1 MEDRGKVQ
9 EWSNKRL
16 QALVKDEITKMFEK
30 VLDYTEVG
38 VANDPRYQILR
49 GKILRV
55 GNDAIRSIN
64 SELDRNYEIEFRGIG
79 QDVVRIKN
87 RKGAGNDRR

>member
-9 EWSNKRL
+9 EWSNRRL
-16 QALVKDEITKMFEK
+16 QAFVKDEITKMFEK

-38 VANDPRYQILR
+38 VADNPRYQILR

-64 SELDRNYEIEFRGIG
+64 SELDRNYGVEFKGIG
-79 QDVVRIKN
+79 QDVVRVTN
-87 RKGAGNDRR
+87 RKGEGNDRQ

>member
-16 QALVKDEITKMFEK
+16 QAYVKDEITKMFEK

-38 VANDPRYQILR
+38 VADNPRYQILR

-64 SELDRNYEIEFRGIG
+64 SELDRNYEVEFNGIS
-79 QDVVRIKN
+79 QDIVRIKS
-87 RKGAGNDRR
+87 RRGDGNDRR

>member
-49 GKILRV
+49 GKILRI

>member
-1 MEDRGKVQ
+1 MEDREKVK

-16 QALVKDEITKMFEK
+16 QSYVKDEITKSLERI
-30 VLDYTEVG
+30 LDYTEVG
-38 VANDPRYQILR
+38 VADNQRYQILR

-55 GNDAIRSIN
+55 SNDAIRSIN
-64 SELDRNYEIEFRGIG
+64 SELDRNYEIEFKGIG

-87 RKGAGNDRR
+87 RKGDGNVRR

>member
-16 QALVKDEITKMFEK
+16 QAFVKDEITRMFEK

-38 VANDPRYQILR
+38 VADALRYQILR

-64 SELDRNYEIEFRGIG
+64 SELDRNYEMEFKGIG
-79 QDVVRIKN
+79 QDIVRIKN